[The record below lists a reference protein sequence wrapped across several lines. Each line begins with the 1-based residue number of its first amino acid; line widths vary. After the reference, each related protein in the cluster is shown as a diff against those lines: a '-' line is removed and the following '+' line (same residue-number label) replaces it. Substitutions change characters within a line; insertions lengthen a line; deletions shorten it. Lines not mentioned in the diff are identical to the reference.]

1 MVREVRGRGVWQ
13 GGQEY
18 RTLHLLCP
26 QNLKKDIRGVLDQM
40 EDIQLEILG

>member
-1 MVREVRGRGVWQ
+1 MELGSGEQGSRG
-13 GGQEY
+13 GGPF
-18 RTLHLLCP
+18 TSFAS

>member
-1 MVREVRGRGVWQ
+1 MEFGWRGAWQDSWGRGPF
-13 GGQEY
+13 
-18 RTLHLLCP
+18 TSFAP